1 MFNLSVPFWT
11 GILSIIAIAGIVSV
25 DVYTNKTIKENGL
38 EQCYMKV
45 DGKQINYVT
54 KFCDNWEV
62 YE

>member
-1 MFNLSVPFWT
+1 MFNFDVSFWT
-11 GILSIIAIAGIVSV
+11 GILSIVAISTIAGV
-25 DVYTNKTIKENGL
+25 DAYTNKTIRVNNL
-38 EQCYMKV
+38 EQCYVKV